1 MITKTH
7 IAQLVLFA
15 GALSIVT
22 LCTSVSAKP
31 FEQKCIGHLID
42 DPQFGYQLA
51 KNAKGDPFDGVT
63 WCDATID
70 GALLKQVLAICPINS
85 ICRIEGL
92 VEGHGTF
99 SWKKIDRVR
108 KE

>member
-1 MITKTH
+1 MKQQIH
-7 IAQLVLFA
+7 IAPLFLIAGSLSLV
-15 GALSIVT
+15 ALCSAA
-22 LCTSVSAKP
+22 SAKP
-31 FEQKCIGHLID
+31 FEQKCIGHLIN

-63 WCDATID
+63 WCDATIE

-99 SWKKIDRVR
+99 SWKKINRV
-108 KE
+108 KQE

>member
-1 MITKTH
+1 MKTKIH
-7 IAQLVLFA
+7 IVQLALFA
-15 GALSIVT
+15 GAISLASLSN
-22 LCTSVSAKP
+22 SVSAKP
-31 FEQKCIGHLID
+31 FEQKCIGHLIN
-42 DPQFGYQLA
+42 DPQFGHHLA

-63 WCDATID
+63 WCDATIE
-70 GALLKQVLAICPINS
+70 GALLKQVLATCPVS
-85 ICRIEGL
+85 SVCRIEGL

>member
-1 MITKTH
+1 MSILK
-7 IAQLVLFA
+7 IA
-15 GALSIVT
+15 ALYFLAIPLLSLTTIFEKAV
-22 LCTSVSAKP
+22 AKP
-31 FEQKCIGHLID
+31 FEQKCIGHLVD
-42 DPQFGYQLA
+42 DPMFGYHLA
-51 KNAKGDPFDGVT
+51 KNEKGDPFDGVT

-70 GALLKQVLAICPINS
+70 EPLLKRVLQTCSPND

-99 SWKKIDRVR
+99 SWVKINRLR